1 VETLLHKVRIITQKL
16 EESFGEPRWP
26 GRGDPLDD
34 LILTVLS
41 QNTNDSNRDVAYRR
55 LRERFADWE
64 SVMEAPVAA
73 IADAVRPAGLG
84 NQKAAHIK
92 EILLWV
98 HETYSALNLDFIC
111 HMPPDE
117 VQQIFLQRKGIG
129 IKTISVV
136 LMASCGADVFPVDT
150 HVHRLCRR
158 LGLVPEKVSAEK
170 THELMQPLVPKGKAY
185 SLHINFLKLGRTVCK
200 AQKPSCS
207 ICPLAELCP
216 SAIPPS

>member
-1 VETLLHKVRIITQKL
+1 MENLLHKVRLITQKL
-16 EESFGEPRWP
+16 EDSFGEPRWP
-26 GRGDPLDD
+26 GRGNPLDD

-55 LRERFADWE
+55 LRERFAEWKC
-64 SVMEAPVAA
+64 VMEAPVAE

-84 NQKAAHIK
+84 NQKAANIK

-98 HETYSALNLDFIC
+98 RETYGALDLDFIC
-111 HMPPDE
+111 DLPPDE
-117 VQQIFLQRKGIG
+117 VRQIFIQRKGIG

-136 LMASCGADVFPVDT
+136 LMFSCGADVFPVDT

-158 LGLVPEKVSAEK
+158 LGLAPDKATAEK

-185 SLHINFLKLGRTVCK
+185 SLHMNFLKLGRTVCK
-200 AQKPSCS
+200 AQTPVCS

-216 SAIPPS
+216 SAILP